1 MEKFQQIIC
10 ILKLRKRIE
19 RNLKRYVYYKVFNN
33 EDKPEFSNRRFYP
46 CKKHIR
52 NHFRL
57 AIAERKLAK
66 KDQDHLKLL
75 VDEWKASVDSQDKFL
90 FRPYVVAKKFG
101 NEAGGSKACEEEPT
115 GSDARTLL
123 VLHQM
128 SWQRRL
134 LLRYG
139 QDICLLDATYKTC
152 KYALFLFFSLCQK
165 KCRLYAVAATFII
178 QNETRKDI
186 EEALQIIKS

>member
-1 MEKFQQIIC
+1 MKS
-10 ILKLRKRIE
+10 RKRIE
-19 RNLKRYVYYKVFNN
+19 RNLKRYVYYELFNN

-46 CKKHIR
+46 SKKDIR

-75 VDEWKASVDSQDKFL
+75 VDEWKASVDFQDKFL
-90 FRPYVVAKKFG
+90 FTPYVAAKKFG
-101 NEAGGSKACEEEPT
+101 NEAGGSKACEEEST

-134 LLRYG
+134 LLSYG
-139 QDICLLDATYKTC
+139 QDICLLDATCKTC
-152 KYALFLFFSLCQK
+152 KYALTLFFFFVSKQMSAICGSGHFHHPK
-165 KCRLYAVAATFII
+165 
-178 QNETRKDI
+178 
-186 EEALQIIKS
+186 

>member
-1 MEKFQQIIC
+1 MKS
-10 ILKLRKRIE
+10 RKRIE
-19 RNLKRYVYYKVFNN
+19 RNLKRYVHYELFNN

-46 CKKHIR
+46 CKKDIR

-66 KDQDHLKLL
+66 EDQDHVKFL
-75 VDEWKASVDSQDKFL
+75 VDEWKASVDSPDKFL
-90 FRPYVVAKKFG
+90 FRPYVAAKKFG
-101 NEAGGSKACEEEPT
+101 NEVGGSKACEEKST
-115 GSDARTLL
+115 GSDAQTLL

-134 LLRYG
+134 LLRYR

-152 KYALFLFFSLCQK
+152 KHALSLFFFVS
-165 KCRLYAVAATFII
+165 
-178 QNETRKDI
+178 
-186 EEALQIIKS
+186 